1 MMVDVIKELKLKCDA
16 IECEDRET
24 CLIYKYLQCEP
35 LTINIGSDTK
45 QDRFIIS
52 FFGLNDDPHYHLDI
66 GVCPNWTG
74 IRRGE
79 L

>member
-1 MMVDVIKELKLKCDA
+1 MMVNVIKELKLKCDA
-16 IECEDRET
+16 IECKDRET
-24 CLIYKYLQCEP
+24 CQIYECLQCEP
-35 LTINIGSDTK
+35 LTISIGSDTK
-45 QDRFIIS
+45 QDKLTVS
-52 FFGLNDDPHYHLDI
+52 FDDSGYPHYHLDI

>member
-24 CLIYKYLQCEP
+24 CLIYKFLQCEP
-35 LTINIGSDTK
+35 LTISIGSDTK
-45 QDRFIIS
+45 QDRFTVS
-52 FFGLNDDPHYHLDI
+52 FYDNGNPYYHMDI

-74 IRRGE
+74 IRRNV
-79 L
+79 